1 MTIHS
6 DDRDDLDNLP
16 SLSLSPEEVTER
28 SPASRSGAKKKAV
41 HDQAKGQS
49 AGSAGTGLFLILLG
63 LLLAVGGFGY
73 FQITSLQQE
82 LLATRSLVAAAE
94 KQLTDVSGAVTETG
108 QTMSQ
113 SDQQVKSELK
123 DINFEIRKLWDLT
136 NKRNRK
142 DIDAL
147 EKQLADNA
155 ATLKTLKSSADSAL
169 KQAKQYSG
177 TLDKTVSRLELI
189 ERQIK
194 GISADLVANT
204 SASREEL
211 DMLTTS
217 VEGLRQEAGK
227 ALTDVKALK
236 ADMKQQM
243 SLSKDASR
251 SMDSYR
257 QQINKRLL
265 QLENAVR
272 EVQQGGSDSGL
283 TPTL

>member
-16 SLSLSPEEVTER
+16 SLSLSPDEVTER
-28 SPASRSGAKKKAV
+28 SPASRAGKKKKAV
-41 HDQAKGQS
+41 PAEPS
-49 AGSAGTGLFLILLG
+49 TGSAGTGLFLILLG
-63 LLLAVGGFGY
+63 LLLAVGGLGY
-73 FQITSLQQE
+73 FQITALQNE
-82 LLATRSLVAAAE
+82 LQATRSLVAAAE
-94 KQLTDVSGAVTETG
+94 KQLTDVSGVVTETG

-123 DINFEIRKLWDLT
+123 DINFEIRKLWDLA

-177 TLDKTVSRLELI
+177 TLDKTVSRLSLI
-189 ERQIK
+189 ERQLT

-204 SASREEL
+204 SSSREEL
-211 DMLTTS
+211 DMLTAS
-217 VEGLRQEAGK
+217 VEGLRQEASK
-227 ALTDVKALK
+227 ALADVKVLK
-236 ADMKQQM
+236 ADMKQQV
-243 SLSKDASR
+243 SLTKDASR

-272 EVQQGGSDSGL
+272 EVQQGSNEGGL

>member
-16 SLSLSPEEVTER
+16 SLSLSPDEVTER
-28 SPASRSGAKKKAV
+28 SPASRAGTKKKAV
-41 HDQAKGQS
+41 REPAKEPS
-49 AGSAGTGLFLILLG
+49 SSSAGTGLFLILLG
-63 LLLAVGGFGY
+63 LLLAVGGLGY
-73 FQITSLQQE
+73 FQITALQNE
-82 LLATRSLVAAAE
+82 LQATRSLVAAAE
-94 KQLTDVSGAVTETG
+94 KQLTDVSGVVTETG

-123 DINFEIRKLWDLT
+123 DINFEIRKLWDLA

-155 ATLKTLKSSADSAL
+155 ATLKILKSSADSAL

-177 TLDKTVSRLELI
+177 TLDKTVSRLSLI
-189 ERQIK
+189 ERQLT

-204 SASREEL
+204 SSSREEL
-211 DMLTTS
+211 DMLTAS
-217 VEGLRQEAGK
+217 VEGLRQEASK
-227 ALTDVKALK
+227 ALADVKALK
-236 ADMKQQM
+236 ADMKQQV
-243 SLSKDASR
+243 SLTKDASR

-272 EVQQGGSDSGL
+272 EVQQGNNEGGL

>member
-1 MTIHS
+1 MHS

-16 SLSLSPEEVTER
+16 SLSLSADEVTER
-28 SPASRSGAKKKAV
+28 SSASRAGTKKKTV
-41 HDQAKGQS
+41 REPAKEPS

-73 FQITSLQQE
+73 FQIAALQNE
-82 LLATRSLVAAAE
+82 LQATRSLVVAAE

-123 DINFEIRKLWDLT
+123 DINFEIRKLWDLA

-155 ATLKTLKSSADSAL
+155 ATLKTLKAAAEKS
-169 KQAKQYSG
+169 KQYSG
-177 TLDKTVSRLELI
+177 TLEKTVSRLELM
-189 ERQIK
+189 ERQLK

-227 ALTDVKALK
+227 VLTDVKSLK
-236 ADMKQQM
+236 TEMNQQA
-243 SLSKDASR
+243 SLTKEASR

-272 EVQQGGSDSGL
+272 EVQQGSNDGGL